1 MNCIKSFAETSAP
14 AKIILFGEHFVV
26 YNKPAI
32 LASVTKRIKVGAH
45 LNNSKTINIK
55 SDLGI
60 EASYKEPKFNLLKG
74 GGNNSQMILYPVY
87 ESARRVLSERRQIMG
102 LDIVVSSEFPYGIGL
117 GSSAASCVAT
127 VAAVD
132 SLFHKPDK
140 QYICD
145 NAIKSERLIHNNSSG
160 ADCYIS
166 TFGGLIYYIKNQ
178 GFNKIYCK
186 RPLSLIIGNT
196 GIRHST
202 GALVSL
208 VKKFKDENNSL
219 FNNLSHRA
227 ETICRDAF
235 TAITKGDERKLGKL
249 MRENHTLLQ
258 QIGVSHNKI
267 DYLVNI
273 CNENGALGAKLTGA
287 GGGGIMIALVP
298 QEEKLKIIS
307 TIEKNGCECISVE
320 IDFDGLLMLY

>member
-1 MNCIKSFAETSAP
+1 MNWEKSFAETSAP

-60 EASYKEPKFNLLKG
+60 EASYKESDFNIIKRA
-74 GGNNSQMILYPVY
+74 NDSQTILYPLY
-87 ESARRVLSERRQIMG
+87 ESARSVLSERHQILG
-102 LDIVVSSEFPYGIGL
+102 LDILVNSEFPYGLGL

-140 QYICD
+140 QYVCD
-145 NAIKSERLIHNNSSG
+145 KAIKSERLIHNNSSG

-166 TFGGLIYYIKNQ
+166 TFGGLIYYIKNT
-178 GFNKIYCK
+178 GFNKIYCRK
-186 RPLSLIIGNT
+186 DLSLLIGNT

-202 GALVSL
+202 GALVSS
-208 VKKFKDENNSL
+208 VKKFKDENSSL
-219 FNNLSHRA
+219 FNNLSRRA
-227 ETICRDAF
+227 ENICRDAF

-249 MRENHTLLQ
+249 MRENHNLLQ
-258 QIGVSHNKI
+258 QIGVSHDKI
-267 DYLVNI
+267 DYLVNV
-273 CNENGALGAKLTGA
+273 CVENGALGAKLTGA

-298 QEEKLKIIS
+298 QEEKLKLIS
-307 TIEKNGCECISVE
+307 IIEKNGCECMAVE
-320 IDFDGLLMLY
+320 IDFNGLMLY

>member
-1 MNCIKSFAETSAP
+1 MNCKKSFAETSAP

-32 LASVTKRIKVGAH
+32 LASVTKRIKVSAH
-45 LNNSKTINIK
+45 LNNNKTVNIK

-60 EASYKEPKFNLLKG
+60 EASYKGSDFNLIKG
-74 GGNNSQMILYPVY
+74 ENESQRILYPLY
-87 ESARRVLSERRQIMG
+87 ESARSVLSERDQILG
-102 LDIVVSSEFPYGIGL
+102 LDIVVNSEFPYGIGL

-140 QYICD
+140 QYVCD
-145 NAIKSERLIHNNSSG
+145 KAIKSERLIHNNSSG

-166 TFGGLIYYIKNQ
+166 TFGGIMYYIKNK
-178 GFNKIYCK
+178 GFNKIYSGK
-186 RPLSLIIGNT
+186 DLSLIIGNT

-202 GALVSL
+202 GALVSS

-249 MRENHTLLQ
+249 MRENHNILQ
-258 QIGVSHNKI
+258 QIGVSHDKI
-267 DYLVNI
+267 DYLVNVCI
-273 CNENGALGAKLTGA
+273 ENGALGAKLTGA

-298 QEEKLKIIS
+298 QQEKLKIIS
-307 TIEKNGCECISVE
+307 TMEKNGCKCIPVE
-320 IDFDGLLMLY
+320 IDFDGLMLY

>member
-1 MNCIKSFAETSAP
+1 MNWEKSFAETSAP

-60 EASYKEPKFNLLKG
+60 EASYKESDFNIIKG
-74 GGNNSQMILYPVY
+74 ANDSQTILYPLY
-87 ESARRVLSERRQIMG
+87 ESARSVLSERHQILG
-102 LDIVVSSEFPYGIGL
+102 LDILVNSEFPYGLGL

-140 QYICD
+140 QYVCD
-145 NAIKSERLIHNNSSG
+145 KAIKSERLIHNNSSG

-166 TFGGLIYYIKNQ
+166 TFGGLIYYIKNT
-178 GFNKIYCK
+178 GFNKIYCRK
-186 RPLSLIIGNT
+186 DLSLLIGNT

-202 GALVSL
+202 GALVSS
-208 VKKFKDENNSL
+208 VKKFKDENSSL
-219 FNNLSHRA
+219 FNNLSRRA
-227 ETICRDAF
+227 ENICRDAF
-235 TAITKGDERKLGKL
+235 TAITKGDERKLGEL

-258 QIGVSHNKI
+258 QLGVSHDKI
-267 DYLVNI
+267 DYLVNV
-273 CNENGALGAKLTGA
+273 CVENGALGAKLTGA

-298 QEEKLKIIS
+298 QEEKLKLIS
-307 TIEKNGCECISVE
+307 IIEKNGCECMAVE
-320 IDFDGLLMLY
+320 IDFNGLMLY

>member
-1 MNCIKSFAETSAP
+1 MNWEKSFAETSAP

-32 LASVTKRIKVGAH
+32 LASVTKRIKVAAH

-60 EASYKEPKFNLLKG
+60 EASYKESDFNIIKG
-74 GGNNSQMILYPVY
+74 ANDSQTILYPLY
-87 ESARRVLSERRQIMG
+87 ESARSVLSERHQILG
-102 LDIVVSSEFPYGIGL
+102 LDILVNSEFPYGLGL

-140 QYICD
+140 QYVCD
-145 NAIKSERLIHNNSSG
+145 KAIKSERLIHNNSSG

-166 TFGGLIYYIKNQ
+166 TFGGLIYYIKNT
-178 GFNKIYCK
+178 GFNKIYCRK
-186 RPLSLIIGNT
+186 DLSLLIGNT

-202 GALVSL
+202 GALVSS
-208 VKKFKDENNSL
+208 VKKFKDENSSL
-219 FNNLSHRA
+219 FNNLSRRA
-227 ETICRDAF
+227 ENICRDAF
-235 TAITKGDERKLGKL
+235 TAITKGDERKLGEL

-258 QIGVSHNKI
+258 QIGVSHDKI
-267 DYLVNI
+267 DYLVNV
-273 CNENGALGAKLTGA
+273 CVENGALGAKLTGA

-298 QEEKLKIIS
+298 QEEKLKLIS
-307 TIEKNGCECISVE
+307 IIEKNGCECMAVE
-320 IDFDGLLMLY
+320 IDFNGLMLY

>member
-1 MNCIKSFAETSAP
+1 MNWEKSFAETSAP

-32 LASVTKRIKVGAH
+32 LASITKRIKVAAH

-60 EASYKEPKFNLLKG
+60 EASYKESDFNIIKG
-74 GGNNSQMILYPVY
+74 ANDSQTILYPLY
-87 ESARRVLSERRQIMG
+87 ESARSVLSERHQILG
-102 LDIVVSSEFPYGIGL
+102 LDILVNSEFPYGLGL

-140 QYICD
+140 QYVCD
-145 NAIKSERLIHNNSSG
+145 KAIKSERLIHNNSSG

-166 TFGGLIYYIKNQ
+166 TFGGLIYYIKNT
-178 GFNKIYCK
+178 GFNKIYCRK
-186 RPLSLIIGNT
+186 DLSLLIGNT

-202 GALVSL
+202 GALVSS
-208 VKKFKDENNSL
+208 VKKFKDENSSL
-219 FNNLSHRA
+219 FNNLSRRA
-227 ETICRDAF
+227 ENICRDAF

-258 QIGVSHNKI
+258 QIGVSHDKI
-267 DYLVNI
+267 DYLVNV
-273 CNENGALGAKLTGA
+273 CVENGALGAKLTGA

-298 QEEKLKIIS
+298 QEEKLKLIS
-307 TIEKNGCECISVE
+307 IIEKNGCECMAVE
-320 IDFDGLLMLY
+320 IDFNGLMLY

>member
-1 MNCIKSFAETSAP
+1 MNWEKSFAETSAP

-32 LASVTKRIKVGAH
+32 LASVTKRIKVAAH

-60 EASYKEPKFNLLKG
+60 EASYKESDFNIIKG
-74 GGNNSQMILYPVY
+74 ANDSQTILYPLY
-87 ESARRVLSERRQIMG
+87 ESARSVLSERHQILG
-102 LDIVVSSEFPYGIGL
+102 LDILVNSEFPYGLGL

-140 QYICD
+140 QYVCD
-145 NAIKSERLIHNNSSG
+145 KAIKSERLIHNNSSG

-166 TFGGLIYYIKNQ
+166 TFGGLIYYIKNT
-178 GFNKIYCK
+178 GFNKIYCRK
-186 RPLSLIIGNT
+186 DLSLLIGNT

-202 GALVSL
+202 GALVSS
-208 VKKFKDENNSL
+208 VKKFKDENSSL
-219 FNNLSHRA
+219 FNNLSRRA
-227 ETICRDAF
+227 ENICRDAF

-258 QIGVSHNKI
+258 QIGVSHDKI
-267 DYLVNI
+267 DYLVNV
-273 CNENGALGAKLTGA
+273 CVENGALGAKLTGA

-298 QEEKLKIIS
+298 QEEKLKLIS
-307 TIEKNGCECISVE
+307 IIEKNGCECMAVE
-320 IDFDGLLMLY
+320 IDFNGLMLY

>member
-1 MNCIKSFAETSAP
+1 MNWEKSFAETSAP

-32 LASVTKRIKVGAH
+32 LASVTKRIKVAAH

-60 EASYKEPKFNLLKG
+60 EASYKESDFNIIKG
-74 GGNNSQMILYPVY
+74 ANDSQTILYPLY
-87 ESARRVLSERRQIMG
+87 ESARSVLSERHQILG
-102 LDIVVSSEFPYGIGL
+102 LDILVNSEFSYGLGL

-140 QYICD
+140 QYVCD
-145 NAIKSERLIHNNSSG
+145 KAIKSERLIHNNSSG

-166 TFGGLIYYIKNQ
+166 TFGGLIYYIKNT
-178 GFNKIYCK
+178 GFNKIYCRK
-186 RPLSLIIGNT
+186 DLSLLIGNT

-202 GALVSL
+202 GALVSS
-208 VKKFKDENNSL
+208 VKKFKDENSSL
-219 FNNLSHRA
+219 FNNLSRRA
-227 ETICRDAF
+227 ENICRDAF

-258 QIGVSHNKI
+258 QIGVSHDKI
-267 DYLVNI
+267 DYLVNV
-273 CNENGALGAKLTGA
+273 CVENGALGAKLTGA

-298 QEEKLKIIS
+298 QEEKLKLIS
-307 TIEKNGCECISVE
+307 IIEKNGCECMAVE
-320 IDFDGLLMLY
+320 IDFNGLMLY

>member
-1 MNCIKSFAETSAP
+1 MNWEKSFAETSAP

-32 LASVTKRIKVGAH
+32 LASVTKRIKVAAH

-60 EASYKEPKFNLLKG
+60 EASYKESDFNIIKG
-74 GGNNSQMILYPVY
+74 ANDSQTILYPLY
-87 ESARRVLSERRQIMG
+87 ESARSVLSERHQILG
-102 LDIVVSSEFPYGIGL
+102 LDILVNSEFSYGLGL

-140 QYICD
+140 QYVCD
-145 NAIKSERLIHNNSSG
+145 KAIKSERLIHNNSSG

-166 TFGGLIYYIKNQ
+166 TFGGLIYYIKNT
-178 GFNKIYCK
+178 GFNKIYCRK
-186 RPLSLIIGNT
+186 DLSLLIGNT

-202 GALVSL
+202 GALVSS
-208 VKKFKDENNSL
+208 VKKFKDENSSL
-219 FNNLSHRA
+219 FNNLSRRA
-227 ETICRDAF
+227 ENICRDAF

-258 QIGVSHNKI
+258 QIGVSHDKI

-273 CNENGALGAKLTGA
+273 CVENGALGAKLTGA

-298 QEEKLKIIS
+298 QEEKLKLIS
-307 TIEKNGCECISVE
+307 IIEKNGCECMAVE
-320 IDFDGLLMLY
+320 IDFNGLMLY

>member
-1 MNCIKSFAETSAP
+1 MNWEKSFAETSAP

-32 LASVTKRIKVGAH
+32 LASITKRIKVAAH

-60 EASYKEPKFNLLKG
+60 EASYKESDFNIIKG
-74 GGNNSQMILYPVY
+74 ANHSQTILYPLY
-87 ESARRVLSERRQIMG
+87 ESARSVLSERHQILG
-102 LDIVVSSEFPYGIGL
+102 LDILVNSEFPYGLGL

-140 QYICD
+140 QYVCD
-145 NAIKSERLIHNNSSG
+145 KAIKSERLIHNNSSG

-166 TFGGLIYYIKNQ
+166 TFGGLIYYIKNT
-178 GFNKIYCK
+178 GFNKIYCRK
-186 RPLSLIIGNT
+186 DLSLLIGNT

-202 GALVSL
+202 GALVSS
-208 VKKFKDENNSL
+208 VKKFKDENSSL
-219 FNNLSHRA
+219 FNNLSRRA
-227 ETICRDAF
+227 ENICRDAF

-258 QIGVSHNKI
+258 QIGVSHDKI
-267 DYLVNI
+267 DYLVNV
-273 CNENGALGAKLTGA
+273 CVENGALGAKLTGA

-298 QEEKLKIIS
+298 QEEKLKLIS
-307 TIEKNGCECISVE
+307 IIEKNGCECMAVE
-320 IDFDGLLMLY
+320 IDFNGLMLY

>member
-1 MNCIKSFAETSAP
+1 MNWEKSFAETSAP

-60 EASYKEPKFNLLKG
+60 EASYKESDFNIIKG
-74 GGNNSQMILYPVY
+74 ANDSQTILYPLY
-87 ESARRVLSERRQIMG
+87 ESARSVLSERHQILG
-102 LDIVVSSEFPYGIGL
+102 LDILVNSEFPYGLGL

-140 QYICD
+140 QYVCD
-145 NAIKSERLIHNNSSG
+145 KAIKSERLIHNNSSG

-166 TFGGLIYYIKNQ
+166 TFGGLIYYIKNT

-186 RPLSLIIGNT
+186 KDLSLLIGNT

-202 GALVSL
+202 GALVSS
-208 VKKFKDENNSL
+208 VKKFKDENSSL
-219 FNNLSHRA
+219 FNNLSRRA
-227 ETICRDAF
+227 ENICRDAF
-235 TAITKGDERKLGKL
+235 TAITKGDERKLGEL

-258 QIGVSHNKI
+258 QIGVSHDKI
-267 DYLVNI
+267 DYLVNV
-273 CNENGALGAKLTGA
+273 CVENGALGAKLTGA

-298 QEEKLKIIS
+298 QEEKLKLIS
-307 TIEKNGCECISVE
+307 IIEKNGCECMAVE
-320 IDFDGLLMLY
+320 IDFNGLMLY

>member
-1 MNCIKSFAETSAP
+1 MNLERSFAETSAP

-60 EASYKEPKFNLLKG
+60 QGSYKDSNFKLIKG
-74 GGNNSQMILYPVY
+74 GNDSQTILYPLY
-87 ESARRVLSERRQIMG
+87 ASARSVLSERHQILG
-102 LDIVVSSEFPYGIGL
+102 LDIVVNSEFPYGIGL

-140 QYICD
+140 QYVCD
-145 NAIKSERLIHNNSSG
+145 KAIKSERLIHNSSSG

-166 TFGGLIYYIKNQ
+166 TFGGLMYYKKNE
-178 GFNKIYCK
+178 GFNKIYNK
-186 RPLSLIIGNT
+186 KDLSLIIGNT

-202 GALVSL
+202 GVLVAS
-208 VKKFKDENNSL
+208 VKKFKDKNSSL
-219 FNNLSHRA
+219 FNNLSRHA
-227 ETICRDAF
+227 ENICKDAF
-235 TAITKGDERKLGKL
+235 TAITKGDEKKLGKL
-249 MRENHTLLQ
+249 MIENHTLLQ
-258 QIGVSHNKI
+258 HIGVSHDKI
-267 DYLVNI
+267 DYLVNLCI
-273 CNENGALGAKLTGA
+273 ENGALGAKLTGA

-298 QEEKLKIIS
+298 QEQKLKIIS
-307 TIEKNGCECISVE
+307 TIEKNGGECIAVE
-320 IDFDGLLMLY
+320 IDFDGLILY

>member
-1 MNCIKSFAETSAP
+1 MNWEKSFAETSAP

-60 EASYKEPKFNLLKG
+60 EASYKESDFNIIKG
-74 GGNNSQMILYPVY
+74 ANHSQTILYPLY
-87 ESARRVLSERRQIMG
+87 ESARSVLSERHQILG
-102 LDIVVSSEFPYGIGL
+102 LDILVNSEFPYGLGL

-140 QYICD
+140 QYVCD
-145 NAIKSERLIHNNSSG
+145 KAIKSERLIHNNSSG

-166 TFGGLIYYIKNQ
+166 TFGGLIYYIKNT

-186 RPLSLIIGNT
+186 KDLSLLIGNT

-202 GALVSL
+202 GALVSS
-208 VKKFKDENNSL
+208 VKKFKDENSSL
-219 FNNLSHRA
+219 FNNLSRRA
-227 ETICRDAF
+227 ENICRDAF

-258 QIGVSHNKI
+258 QIGVSHDKI
-267 DYLVNI
+267 DYLVNV
-273 CNENGALGAKLTGA
+273 CVENGALGAKLTGA

-298 QEEKLKIIS
+298 QEEKLKLIS
-307 TIEKNGCECISVE
+307 IIEKNGCECMAVE
-320 IDFDGLLMLY
+320 IDFNGLMLY

>member
-1 MNCIKSFAETSAP
+1 MNWEKSFAETSAP

-32 LASVTKRIKVGAH
+32 LASVTKRIKVAAH

-60 EASYKEPKFNLLKG
+60 EASYKESDFNIIKG
-74 GGNNSQMILYPVY
+74 ANDSQTILYPLY
-87 ESARRVLSERRQIMG
+87 ESARSVLSERHQILG
-102 LDIVVSSEFPYGIGL
+102 LDILVNSEFSYGLGL

-140 QYICD
+140 QYVCD
-145 NAIKSERLIHNNSSG
+145 KAIKSERLIHNNSSG

-166 TFGGLIYYIKNQ
+166 TFGGLIYYIKNT
-178 GFNKIYCK
+178 GFNKIYCRK
-186 RPLSLIIGNT
+186 DLSLLIGNT

-202 GALVSL
+202 GALVSS
-208 VKKFKDENNSL
+208 VKKFKDENSSL
-219 FNNLSHRA
+219 FNNLSRRA
-227 ETICRDAF
+227 ENICRDAF
-235 TAITKGDERKLGKL
+235 TAITKGDERKLGEL

-258 QIGVSHNKI
+258 QIGVSHDKI
-267 DYLVNI
+267 DYLVNV
-273 CNENGALGAKLTGA
+273 CVENGALGAKLTGA

-298 QEEKLKIIS
+298 QEEKLKLIS
-307 TIEKNGCECISVE
+307 IIEKNGCECMAVE
-320 IDFDGLLMLY
+320 IDFNGLMLY

>member
-1 MNCIKSFAETSAP
+1 MNWEKSFAETSAP

-32 LASVTKRIKVGAH
+32 LASVTKRIKVAAH

-60 EASYKEPKFNLLKG
+60 EASYKESDFNIIKG
-74 GGNNSQMILYPVY
+74 ANDSQTILYPLY
-87 ESARRVLSERRQIMG
+87 ESARSVLSERHQILG
-102 LDIVVSSEFPYGIGL
+102 LDIFVNSEFPYGLGL

-140 QYICD
+140 QYVCD
-145 NAIKSERLIHNNSSG
+145 KAIKSERLIHNNSSG

-166 TFGGLIYYIKNQ
+166 TFGGLIYYIKNT
-178 GFNKIYCK
+178 GFNKIYCRK
-186 RPLSLIIGNT
+186 DLSLLIGNT

-202 GALVSL
+202 GALVSS
-208 VKKFKDENNSL
+208 VKKFKDENSSL
-219 FNNLSHRA
+219 FNNLSRRA
-227 ETICRDAF
+227 ENICRDAF
-235 TAITKGDERKLGKL
+235 TAITKGDERKLGEL

-258 QIGVSHNKI
+258 QIGVSHDKI
-267 DYLVNI
+267 DYLVNV
-273 CNENGALGAKLTGA
+273 CVENGALGAKLTGA

-298 QEEKLKIIS
+298 QEEKLKLIS
-307 TIEKNGCECISVE
+307 IIEKNGCECMAVE
-320 IDFDGLLMLY
+320 IDFNGLMLY

>member
-1 MNCIKSFAETSAP
+1 MNWEKSFAETSAP

-32 LASVTKRIKVGAH
+32 LASVTKRIKVAAH

-60 EASYKEPKFNLLKG
+60 EASYKESDFNIIKG
-74 GGNNSQMILYPVY
+74 ANDSQTILYPLY
-87 ESARRVLSERRQIMG
+87 ESARSVLSERHQILG
-102 LDIVVSSEFPYGIGL
+102 LDILVNSEFSYGLGL

-140 QYICD
+140 QYVCD
-145 NAIKSERLIHNNSSG
+145 KAIKSERLIHNNSSG

-166 TFGGLIYYIKNQ
+166 TFGGLIYYIKNT
-178 GFNKIYCK
+178 GFNKIYCRK
-186 RPLSLIIGNT
+186 DLSLLIGNT

-202 GALVSL
+202 GALVSS
-208 VKKFKDENNSL
+208 VKKFKDENSSL
-219 FNNLSHRA
+219 FNNLSRRA
-227 ETICRDAF
+227 ENICRDAF

-258 QIGVSHNKI
+258 QIGVSHDKI
-267 DYLVNI
+267 DYLVNV
-273 CNENGALGAKLTGA
+273 CVENGALGAKLTGA

-298 QEEKLKIIS
+298 KEEKLKLIS
-307 TIEKNGCECISVE
+307 IIEKNGCECMAVE
-320 IDFDGLLMLY
+320 IDFNGLMLY

>member
-1 MNCIKSFAETSAP
+1 MNWKKSFAETSAP

-60 EASYKEPKFNLLKG
+60 EASYKESDFNIIKG
-74 GGNNSQMILYPVY
+74 ANDSQTILYPLY
-87 ESARRVLSERRQIMG
+87 ESARSVLSERHQILG
-102 LDIVVSSEFPYGIGL
+102 LDILVNSEFPYGLGL

-140 QYICD
+140 QYVCD
-145 NAIKSERLIHNNSSG
+145 KAIKSERLIHNNSSG

-166 TFGGLIYYIKNQ
+166 TFGGLMYYIKNT
-178 GFNKIYCK
+178 GFNKIYCRK
-186 RPLSLIIGNT
+186 DLSLIIGNT

-202 GALVSL
+202 GALVSS
-208 VKKFKDENNSL
+208 VKKFKDENSSL
-219 FNNLSHRA
+219 FNNLSRRA
-227 ETICRDAF
+227 ENICQDAF
-235 TAITKGDERKLGKL
+235 TAITKGDEKKLGKL

-258 QIGVSHNKI
+258 QIGVSNDKI
-267 DYLVNI
+267 DDLVNA
-273 CNENGALGAKLTGA
+273 CVENGALGAKLTGA

-298 QEEKLKIIS
+298 QEQKLKIIS

-320 IDFDGLLMLY
+320 IDFNGLMLY